1 MQDSQFSLAIGKQG
15 QNVRLANKLCDWAI
29 DVKTE
34 EQAAEL
40 DLTEADS
47 RKAAETLFAEQPEQ
61 EEYEEVTA
69 VSQLP
74 GVDARVADLLKASGM
89 DDIEAFIA
97 ASKDGRLLEI
107 EGLTKEE
114 ETELKMVFT
123 HGKKRNA
130 IANAVIKEGK
140 GTITINRIPIHNI
153 EPKPLRIKIFEPI
166 LVLGVD
172 KFKNLNIKV
181 RVTGGGPVA
190 QLYAARTAIAKGIV
204 AWNQKYV
211 DEESKDEAR
220 RDLLNYDKNLL
231 VADYRRLEPKKY
243 GGPGARSRKQKSYR

>member
-1 MQDSQFSLAIGKQG
+1 MGKG
-15 QNVRLANKLCDWAI
+15 K
-29 DVKTE
+29 
-34 EQAAEL
+34 
-40 DLTEADS
+40 
-47 RKAAETLFAEQPEQ
+47 KAT
-61 EEYEEVTA
+61 
-69 VSQLP
+69 
-74 GVDARVADLLKASGM
+74 KN
-89 DDIEAFIA
+89 
-97 ASKDGRLLEI
+97 
-107 EGLTKEE
+107 KEE
-114 ETELKMVFT
+114 AELKMVFT

-130 IANAVIKEGK
+130 IANAVVKEGK

-153 EPKPLRIKIFEPI
+153 EPKTLRIKIFEPI

-181 RVTGGGPVA
+181 RVTGGGSVA

-220 RDLLNYDKNLL
+220 RDLLNYDKLLL

>member
-1 MQDSQFSLAIGKQG
+1 MVKGKKATKKDNDS
-15 QNVRLANKLCDWAI
+15 
-29 DVKTE
+29 
-34 EQAAEL
+34 
-40 DLTEADS
+40 
-47 RKAAETLFAEQPEQ
+47 
-61 EEYEEVTA
+61 
-69 VSQLP
+69 
-74 GVDARVADLLKASGM
+74 
-89 DDIEAFIA
+89 
-97 ASKDGRLLEI
+97 
-107 EGLTKEE
+107 
-114 ETELKMVFT
+114 ELKMIYN

-130 IANAVIKEGK
+130 IANAVVKEGN
-140 GTITINRIPIHNI
+140 GTITINRIPIQNI
-153 EPKPLRIKIFEPI
+153 EPKTLRIKIFEPI
-166 LVLGVD
+166 LILGIE

-181 RVTGGGPVA
+181 RVSGGGSVA